1 VALNPD
7 ETRTVTMKLTPEDLM
22 LLDRD
27 MHWTV
32 VAGTFDLMIGK
43 SSGDIVLSQPLQVQ
57 AVDPLRGHGLSIDT
71 AAK

>member
-1 VALNPD
+1 
-7 ETRTVTMKLTPEDLM
+7 M